1 MEKINHQNL
10 VEKLSEVLDL
20 EEIDKLPS
28 QAEKSP
34 LSFEEWEAFAYD
46 IALGSDDILSLCNNY
61 GVPENKLGSL
71 LANPYFKRL
80 LEAKKTEIEELGIEA
95 PFVVKMRLISNKAS
109 SMFLRRLLNPMTS
122 DRDFQLLYKTAVEL
136 ARLTPETTA
145 KSSAS
150 FGSPASPFAPAS
162 QVIFNIQ
169 GVPDLNHL
177 EKQRAEQELKR
188 RTIDVEI
195 EEEEEE
201 KPQKII
207 IEENDEL
214 EEMVEL

>member
-10 VEKLSEVLDL
+10 VEKLSEILDL
-20 EEIDKLPS
+20 EEIDKLPT
-28 QAEKSP
+28 QAETSP

-46 IALGSDDILSLCNNY
+46 IALGSDDILSLCKNY

>member
-20 EEIDKLPS
+20 EEIDKLPT
-28 QAEKSP
+28 QAETSP

-46 IALGSDDILSLCNNY
+46 IALGSDDILSLCKNY

-122 DRDFQLLYKTAVEL
+122 DRDFQLLYKTDVEL

>member
-20 EEIDKLPS
+20 EEIDKLPT

-195 EEEEEE
+195 EGEEEE

>member
-20 EEIDKLPS
+20 EEIDKLPT

-46 IALGSDDILSLCNNY
+46 IALGSDDILSLCKNY

-80 LEAKKTEIEELGIEA
+80 LEAKKTEIEELGVEA

-145 KSSAS
+145 KSNVS

>member
-1 MEKINHQNL
+1 MEQINHQNL

-20 EEIDKLPS
+20 EEIDKLPT

-46 IALGSDDILSLCNNY
+46 IALGSDDILSLCKNY

-80 LEAKKTEIEELGIEA
+80 LEAKKTEIEELGVEA

-169 GVPDLNHL
+169 GIPDLNHL

>member
-20 EEIDKLPS
+20 EEIDKLPT

-46 IALGSDDILSLCNNY
+46 IALGSDDILSLCKNY

>member
-20 EEIDKLPS
+20 EEIDKLPT

-46 IALGSDDILSLCNNY
+46 IALGSDDILSLCKNY

-80 LEAKKTEIEELGIEA
+80 LEAKKTEIEELGVEA

>member
-10 VEKLSEVLDL
+10 VERLSEVLDL
-20 EEIDKLPS
+20 EEIDKLPT
-28 QAEKSP
+28 QAETSP

-46 IALGSDDILSLCNNY
+46 IALGSDDILSLCKNY

-177 EKQRAEQELKR
+177 EKKRAEQELKR

>member
-20 EEIDKLPS
+20 EEIDKLPT
-28 QAEKSP
+28 QVETSP

-46 IALGSDDILSLCNNY
+46 IALGSDDILSLCKNY

>member
-10 VEKLSEVLDL
+10 VENLSEVLDL
-20 EEIDKLPS
+20 EEIDKLPT

-46 IALGSDDILSLCNNY
+46 IALGSDDILSLCKNY

>member
-20 EEIDKLPS
+20 EEIDKLPT
-28 QAEKSP
+28 QVETSP

-46 IALGSDDILSLCNNY
+46 IALGSDDILSLCKNY
-61 GVPENKLGSL
+61 GVPENKLGAL

-177 EKQRAEQELKR
+177 EKQRAEQELQYALQFKR
-188 RTIDVEI
+188 RC
-195 EEEEEE
+195 
-201 KPQKII
+201 
-207 IEENDEL
+207 
-214 EEMVEL
+214 

>member
-20 EEIDKLPS
+20 EEIDKLPT

>member
-20 EEIDKLPS
+20 EEIDKLPT
-28 QAEKSP
+28 QVETSP

-46 IALGSDDILSLCNNY
+46 IALGSDDILSLCKNY

-195 EEEEEE
+195 EEGEE
-201 KPQKII
+201 KPQTII

>member
-20 EEIDKLPS
+20 EEIDKLPT

-177 EKQRAEQELKR
+177 EKQRAGQELKR

-195 EEEEEE
+195 EGEEEE